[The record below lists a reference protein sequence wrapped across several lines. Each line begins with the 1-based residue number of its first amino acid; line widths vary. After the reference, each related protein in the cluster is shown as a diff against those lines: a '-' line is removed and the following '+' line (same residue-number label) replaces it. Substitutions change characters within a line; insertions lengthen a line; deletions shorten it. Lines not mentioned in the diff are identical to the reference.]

1 MNELYVIQCDD
12 DPYCAPWAHVIC
24 TSMEEAMKHA
34 RECDEF
40 RYIEP
45 FTLQNGVFKQSGK
58 YFDENGNQVDYH
70 GNPLNKEEFDDEINE
85 TLRLAGIQLNENDED
100 SEQQTVKVNDILVD
114 DEGREYIVTEVDH
127 SYEQD
132 KYGKPAYYITVRH
145 LENGKTVGGGLG
157 FPSTAMHYVFHK
169 KA

>member
-1 MNELYVIQCDD
+1 MQKEEVI
-12 DPYCAPWAHVIC
+12 
-24 TSMEEAMKHA
+24 EAIDKLIDLENQKQSILSKYQDA
-34 RECDEF
+34 ILSYADNKPLSLDFEECD
-40 RYIEP
+40 YIRDLLLKAKEDVI
-45 FTLQNGVFKQSGK
+45 N
-58 YFDENGNQVDYH
+58 YWDEEH
-70 GNPLNKEEFDDEINE
+70 EESSFDDEINE
-85 TLRLAGIQLNENDED
+85 ALRLAGIQLNENDED

-127 SYEQD
+127 SYKQD

-145 LENGKTVGGGLG
+145 LQNGKTVGGGLG

>member
-12 DPYCAPWAHVIC
+12 DPYCAPWARVIC

-70 GNPLNKEEFDDEINE
+70 GNPLNKEKFDEEINE
-85 TLRLAGIQLNENDED
+85 ALRLAGVKLNESNSTE
-100 SEQQTVKVNDILVD
+100 EHVNVNDILVD
-114 DEGREYIVTEVDH
+114 YNGKEYVVTEIDD
-127 SYEQD
+127 SYETD
-132 KYGKPAYYITVRH
+132 NYGQSAYYITVRH

-169 KA
+169 KS

>member
-1 MNELYVIQCDD
+1 MQKEEVI
-12 DPYCAPWAHVIC
+12 
-24 TSMEEAMKHA
+24 EAIDKLIDL
-34 RECDEF
+34 EN
-40 RYIEP
+40 
-45 FTLQNGVFKQSGK
+45 QKQSILSEYQDVIIDYVK
-58 YFDENGNQVDYH
+58 DYNSTVELFFENCDYIRDLLTKAKEDIINYWDEEH
-70 GNPLNKEEFDDEINE
+70 EESSFDDEINE
-85 TLRLAGIQLNENDED
+85 ALRLAGIQLNESNSTE
-100 SEQQTVKVNDILVD
+100 EHVNVNDILVD

-169 KA
+169 KS